1 MASAVTLQVE
11 TRSGFGKEKSA
22 KLRQKNLIPGVIYGT
37 DQAPEHVS
45 IPYHE
50 FDVLSKHVHG
60 QTVLIN
66 IVIQNAAGEQRT
78 EKVFLREV
86 QRDPVTER
94 MLHVDLLRVDLQKP
108 VTVSVPVLGEGIPA
122 GVKLGG
128 LLETLHRSVAVRC
141 LPESVPPYLKV
152 DISEIN
158 ISGSL
163 RVSEV
168 VWPENIEVVSPAD
181 TVLFTV
187 LGKREEE
194 EAPVAAAP
202 VEGEETAEPEVIKR
216 KKKEEE
222 DEGSESK

>member
-1 MASAVTLQVE
+1 MASVVSLQVE
-11 TRSGFGKEKSA
+11 PRTGFGKEKSA

-37 DQAPEHVS
+37 EQSPEHVA

-50 FDVLSKHVHG
+50 FEVLSKHVHG

-66 IVIQNAAGEQRT
+66 VVIQNAAGEQRT

-94 MLHVDLLRVDLQKP
+94 MLHVDLLRVDLSKP
-108 VTVSVPVLGEGIPA
+108 VTVNVPILGEGVPA

-128 LLETLHRSVAVRC
+128 MLETLHRSVAVRC
-141 LPESVPPYLKV
+141 LPENVPPYLKV

-158 ISGSL
+158 VGSSL
-163 RVSEV
+163 RVSEA
-168 VWPENIEVVSPAD
+168 VWPENIEVVSPGD

-194 EAPVAAAP
+194 EVAATAAP
-202 VEGEETAEPEVIKR
+202 AVEGEESAEPEVIKR
-216 KKKEEE
+216 KKKEEGE
-222 DEGSESK
+222 EEESK